1 MAKLSLS
8 NADCAVLVFSFTDK
22 VHLYQIIFPKNFSIF
37 SPIFQNSFEE
47 VSRLREAITEEFSEL
62 PLIIIGNKLD
72 LGLWIFQENISTSS
86 KGILLFYFDTYT
98 KENIFSET
106 SFNYKDEF

>member
-1 MAKLSLS
+1 MK
-8 NADCAVLVFSFTDK
+8 N
-22 VHLYQIIFPKNFSIF
+22 IFKC
-37 SPIFQNSFEE
+37 QDSFEE

-86 KGILLFYFDTYT
+86 RAILLFYFDTFT

-106 SFNYKDEF
+106 SFNYKDEFSNFSAQGTNTIPSCFGC